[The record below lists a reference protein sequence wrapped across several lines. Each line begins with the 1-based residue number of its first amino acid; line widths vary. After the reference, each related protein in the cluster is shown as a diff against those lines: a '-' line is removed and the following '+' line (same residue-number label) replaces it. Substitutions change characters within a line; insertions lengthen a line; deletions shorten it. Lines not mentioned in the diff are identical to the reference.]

1 MSNLKNKVISEIKK
15 SLSPNINEA
24 YVTQAKKYE
33 LTTELLSERTKGAH
47 QKILE
52 AHVEKLNALSAA
64 LDTAERELADVNNSK
79 LRSLKED
86 EIYNLNAAF
95 LHAFYFENIG
105 DMNSVVNMDS
115 IAFMRLER
123 DFGSFDDWQK
133 DFIACA
139 LSSRNGWVITVYNF
153 LLGRYMNVVVDLHDK
168 GIPIGSYPIVVVDC
182 WEHAYFRDYLGDKK
196 SYVYAMMKELRW
208 PQIEQRIKKVET
220 MIKSTSGVSK

>member
-1 MSNLKNKVISEIKK
+1 MSDLKSKVISEIRK
-15 SLSPNINEA
+15 SISPNVNEA
-24 YVTQAKKYE
+24 YVTQAKKYD
-33 LTTELLSERTKGAH
+33 LSTELLSERTKSAH

-64 LDTAERELADVNNSK
+64 LDTAERELADINNSK

-86 EIYNLNAAF
+86 EVYNFNAAF

-105 DMNSVVNMDS
+105 DMNSVINMDS

-123 DFGSFDDWQK
+123 DFGSFDSWQK

-139 LSSRNGWVITVYNF
+139 LSSRNGWVVTVYNF
-153 LLGRYMNVVVDLHDK
+153 LLGRYMNVIVDLHDK
-168 GIPIGSYPIVVVDC
+168 GIPIGSYPVVVVDC

-196 SYVYAMMKELRW
+196 SYIYAMMKELRW
-208 PQIEQRIKKVET
+208 PQVEQRIKKVET
-220 MIKSTSGVSK
+220 MVKSTSGVSK